1 MKLTIIIP
9 YYNVLDH
16 IKRLFTVLEPQ
27 LDNEVEVIIVDDGC
41 NEKELDKLKAKVI
54 HLESNSGGA
63 GKPRNVGIENAKGKY
78 IAFIDADDMVT
89 ADYIS
94 EIKKKIKEDKDIIY
108 LSWVSNKHDVV
119 VTDKPPMWNP
129 TVWSKVYKRELIG
142 DTRFE
147 EVINYAEDKKFNDRI
162 KPKTSSYID
171 KQIYVYNNSREGSLS
186 KVGVKKTFRVIFTL
200 VGIHY
205 MSIAIFLIIGIAIF
219 GMRVI
224 FVIPSIIL
232 LLLGAGLI
240 VIGNTVFKPRG

>member
-27 LDNEVEVIIVDDGC
+27 LDDEVEVIIVDDGC
-41 NEKELDKLKAKVI
+41 NEKELDSLKARVI
-54 HLESNSGGA
+54 HLETNSGGA
-63 GKPRNVGIENAKGKY
+63 GKPRNVGIGNAKGKY

-94 EIKKKIKEDKDIIY
+94 EIKKKIEEDKDIIY

-147 EVINYAEDKKFNDRI
+147 EVINYAEDKKFNDMI
-162 KPKTSSYID
+162 KPKTSSFVD
-171 KQIYVYNNSREGSLS
+171 KQVYVYNNDREGSLS
-186 KVGVKKTFRVIFTL
+186 KVGVKKTFRIIFTL

-205 MSIAIFLIIGIAIF
+205 ISLALLIFLG
-219 GMRVI
+219 
-224 FVIPSIIL
+224 IL
-232 LLLGAGLI
+232 LFSMKAFFLLISVILLITGTILI
-240 VIGNTVFKPRG
+240 VLGNTIFKIKK

>member
-27 LDNEVEVIIVDDGC
+27 LDDDVEVIIVDDGC
-41 NEKELDKLKAKVI
+41 NEKELDNLKARVI
-54 HLESNSGGA
+54 HLETNSGGA

-94 EIKKKIKEDKDIIY
+94 EIKKKIVEDKDIIY

-147 EVINYAEDKKFNDRI
+147 EVINYAEDKKFNDMI
-162 KPKTSSYID
+162 KPKTSSFVD
-171 KQIYVYNNSREGSLS
+171 KQVYVYNNDREGSLS
-186 KVGVKKTFRVIFTL
+186 KVGVKKTFRIIFTL

-205 MSIAIFLIIGIAIF
+205 ISLALLILLGILLFSMKAFFLLISVILLITGTILII
-219 GMRVI
+219 
-224 FVIPSIIL
+224 L
-232 LLLGAGLI
+232 
-240 VIGNTVFKPRG
+240 GNTIFKIKK

>member
-16 IKRLFTVLEPQ
+16 IKRLFQVLEPQ
-27 LDNEVEVIIVDDGC
+27 LDDEVEVIIVDDGC
-41 NEKELDKLKAKVI
+41 NEKELDNLKARVI
-54 HLESNSGGA
+54 HLETNSGGA

-94 EIKKKIKEDKDIIY
+94 EIKKKIEEDKDIIY

-147 EVINYAEDKKFNDRI
+147 EEINYAEDKKFNDMI
-162 KPKTSSYID
+162 KPKTSSYVD
-171 KQIYVYNNSREGSLS
+171 KQVYVYNNDREGSLS
-186 KVGVKKTFRVIFTL
+186 KVGVRKTFRIIFTL

-205 MSIAIFLIIGIAIF
+205 IVIALFIFLIIALLGMKLFFVVISIF
-219 GMRVI
+219 L
-224 FVIPSIIL
+224 IL
-232 LLLGAGLI
+232 LGLALI
-240 VIGNTVFKPRG
+240 VIGNTVFKPRD